1 VAFLAPRTVVGG
13 YAGSHPW
20 WSSSSRRYAAGMSRP
35 ARADGAPPQDV
46 RFCRSADGTRIAYAV
61 HGCGPPLLLA
71 SCWLS
76 HLEFD
81 WQSPVWRHFLLD
93 LGRIATVIRYDERG
107 NGMSDWDVTDFG
119 LDARVADLEAVAD
132 AAGLDRFAMVGMSQG
147 GPVGVA
153 YAARHPRR
161 LSRLMLYGTYGRAMD
176 HDDPEAAEL
185 EKTFQQLIKVGWAR
199 PDSTFRRVFT
209 NLLIPGA
216 SDEQAGWLDALQ
228 ARATSTENAGRA
240 RAGRMRADVR
250 DLLPGLT
257 VPTLVLHARGDRMI
271 SFALGRELAARIPG
285 ARLVSLDSDN
295 HITLADEPA
304 WPVFVDEVTA
314 FLAPD
319 RVAAGTPAGALRS
332 LTDRELDVLRL
343 VGQGRD
349 NAEVAHALSV
359 SVRTVERHLTC
370 IYAKLGLSGRAA
382 RAAAVARLL
391 AAG

>member
-1 VAFLAPRTVVGG
+1 VSGQTRAHL
-13 YAGSHPW
+13 
-20 WSSSSRRYAAGMSRP
+20 RYPAGMSR
-35 ARADGAPPQDV
+35 AEVTPPQDV
-46 RFCRSADGTRIAYAV
+46 RFCRSVDGTRIAYAV
-61 HGCGPPLLLA
+61 HGSGPPLLLA
-71 SCWLS
+71 ACWLS

-93 LGRIATVIRYDERG
+93 LGRVATVIRYDERG

-119 LDARVADLEAVAD
+119 LEARIADLEAVAD

-153 YAARHPRR
+153 YAVRHPRR
-161 LSRLMLYGTYGRAMD
+161 LSRLILYGTYGRAMD
-176 HDDPEAAEL
+176 HTDPQAMEL
-185 EKTFQQLIKVGWAR
+185 EQTFRQMIKVGWAR

-216 SDEQAGWLDALQ
+216 SDEQAGWLDDLQ
-228 ARATSTENAGRA
+228 ARATSTDNAVRA
-240 RAGRMRADVR
+240 RAGRMDADVR
-250 DLLPGLT
+250 DLLPELT
-257 VPTLVLHARGDRMI
+257 VPTLVVHARGDRMI
-271 SFALGRELAARIPG
+271 DFSLGRELAARIPG

-304 WPVFVDEVTA
+304 WPVFVDEVAA

-319 RVAAGTPAGALRS
+319 RVAAGTPAGALRL
-332 LTDRELDVLRL
+332 LTDRELDVLQL

-349 NAEVAHALSV
+349 NAEVALALAL
-359 SVRTVERHLTC
+359 SVRTVERHLTS
-370 IYAKLGLSGRAA
+370 IYAKLGLTGRAA

-391 AAG
+391 AVG

>member
-1 VAFLAPRTVVGG
+1 MSP
-13 YAGSHPW
+13 AG
-20 WSSSSRRYAAGMSRP
+20 
-35 ARADGAPPQDV
+35 DTPPQDV

-61 HGCGPPLLLA
+61 HGSGPPLLLA
-71 SCWLS
+71 ACWLS

-93 LGRIATVIRYDERG
+93 LGRVATVIRYDERG

-119 LDARVADLEAVAD
+119 LEPRIADLEAVAD

-161 LSRLMLYGTYGRAMD
+161 LSRLILYGTYGRAMD
-176 HDDPEAAEL
+176 PDDPQAAEL
-185 EKTFQQLIKVGWAR
+185 EQTFRQMIKVGWAR

-216 SDEQAGWLDALQ
+216 TDEQAGWLDDLQ
-228 ARATSTENAGRA
+228 ARATSTENAVQA
-240 RAGRMRADVR
+240 RAGRMQADVR
-250 DLLPGLT
+250 DLLPTLT
-257 VPTLVLHARGDRMI
+257 VPTLVVHARGDRMI
-271 SFALGRELAARIPG
+271 NFSLGRELAARIPG
-285 ARLVSLDSDN
+285 ARLVSLDSEN
-295 HITLADEPA
+295 HITLAAEPA
-304 WPVFVDEVTA
+304 WPVFVDEVAA

-349 NAEVAHALSV
+349 NAEVARELTL
-359 SVRTVERHLTC
+359 SVRTVERHLTS
-370 IYAKLGLSGRAA
+370 IYAKLGLTGRAA

-391 AAG
+391 AAT

>member
-1 VAFLAPRTVVGG
+1 
-13 YAGSHPW
+13 
-20 WSSSSRRYAAGMSRP
+20 MSRV
-35 ARADGAPPQDV
+35 DGTPPQDV

-61 HGCGPPLLLA
+61 HGSGPPLLLA
-71 SCWLS
+71 ACWLS

-93 LGRIATVIRYDERG
+93 LGRVATVIRYDERG

-119 LDARVADLEAVAD
+119 LEARVADLEAVAD

-153 YAARHPRR
+153 YAVRHPRR
-161 LSRLMLYGTYGRAMD
+161 LSRLILYGTYGRAMD
-176 HDDPEAAEL
+176 HTDPQAAEL
-185 EKTFQQLIKVGWAR
+185 EQTFRQMIKVGWAR

-216 SDEQAGWLDALQ
+216 SDEQAGWLDDLQ
-228 ARATSTENAGRA
+228 ARATSTENAVQA
-240 RAGRMRADVR
+240 RAGRMDADVR
-250 DLLPGLT
+250 DLLPELT
-257 VPTLVLHARGDRMI
+257 VPTLVVHARRDRMI
-271 SFALGRELAARIPG
+271 DFALGRELAARIPG

-304 WPVFVDEVTA
+304 WPVFVDEVAA

-349 NAEVAHALSV
+349 NAEVALALAL
-359 SVRTVERHLTC
+359 SVRTVERHLSS
-370 IYAKLGLSGRAA
+370 IYAKLGLTGRAA

-391 AAG
+391 AVG

>member
-1 VAFLAPRTVVGG
+1 
-13 YAGSHPW
+13 
-20 WSSSSRRYAAGMSRP
+20 MSRP
-35 ARADGAPPQDV
+35 ARVDGAPPQDV

-61 HGCGPPLLLA
+61 HGSGPPLLLA
-71 SCWLS
+71 ACWLS

-93 LGRIATVIRYDERG
+93 LGRVATVIRYDERG
-107 NGMSDWDVTDFG
+107 NGMSDWDVADFG
-119 LDARVADLEAVAD
+119 LPARVADLEAVAD

-153 YAARHPRR
+153 YAARHPGR
-161 LSRLMLYGTYGRAMD
+161 LSRLILYGTYGRAMD
-176 HDDPEAAEL
+176 QTDPQAVEL
-185 EKTFQQLIKVGWAR
+185 EQTFRQMIKVGWAR

-216 SDEQAGWLDALQ
+216 TAEQAGWLDDLQ
-228 ARATSTENAGRA
+228 ARATSTENAVRA
-240 RAGRMRADVR
+240 RAGRMQADVR

-271 SFALGRELAARIPG
+271 DFSLGRELAARIPG

-304 WPVFVDEVTA
+304 WPVFVDEVSA
-314 FLAPD
+314 FLTPD
-319 RVAAGTPAGALRS
+319 RVSAGTPAGALRS
-332 LTDRELDVLRL
+332 LTDREVDVLRL

-349 NAEVAHALSV
+349 NAEVARALSL
-359 SVRTVERHLTC
+359 SVRTVERHLTS
-370 IYAKLGLSGRAA
+370 IYAKLGLTGRAA